1 VEQKEEIFPRKE
13 LKELKEEKIE
23 ELKKNKMAKQIGEDT
38 KVTLDLKTIGMIVA
52 FVITLA
58 GMWFTLQADIAQAKE
73 LPAPVIDRVEYDLK
87 DELIRQTIMDTQ
99 EDVEEIKETIDK
111 IDERLYE
118 IQKSGR

>member
-1 VEQKEEIFPRKE
+1 MAAPQISEE
-13 LKELKEEKIE
+13 
-23 ELKKNKMAKQIGEDT
+23 T

-52 FVITLA
+52 FVVTIA

-73 LPAPVIDRVEYDLK
+73 LPVPVIDRVEYDLK

-111 IDERLYE
+111 IDQRLYE
-118 IQKSGR
+118 IQKNR